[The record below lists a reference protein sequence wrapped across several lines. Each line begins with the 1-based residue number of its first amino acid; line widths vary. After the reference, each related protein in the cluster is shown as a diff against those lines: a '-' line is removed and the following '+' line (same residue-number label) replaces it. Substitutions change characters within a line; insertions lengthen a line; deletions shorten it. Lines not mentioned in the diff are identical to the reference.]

1 MIVYAYLILQE
12 QVHLFSDTQSWTRV
26 SRGLSLL
33 SAIFVRHCGWIDPEE
48 SDTVAIH
55 CAIQCPRM
63 SGGMGKWSTEQCFQE
78 R

>member
-1 MIVYAYLILQE
+1 M
-12 QVHLFSDTQSWTRV
+12 FSDKQSWTRV
-26 SRGLSLL
+26 SRGPSFLL
-33 SAIFVRHCGWIDPEE
+33 VIFVRRCGWIDPEE

-63 SGGMGKWSTEQCFQE
+63 SGGMSKWSTEQCFQE